1 MDITYLPE
9 IEQLQLELN
18 DDDPRQ
24 KTLETLNSMLKTIP
38 TEDGRKYALS
48 KILNDSRYGFD
59 KVEEFP
65 NVDKSYWSVK
75 HQDDYTP
82 PDIEKVEKKRDAE
95 EFWNWD
101 SDKHWT
107 KRGTEDLKRRAEEAG
122 YADYNAYLKDVGDI
136 QTRRDREKIYD
147 EEAMPGTKLLYPR
160 MTEKVLQGK
169 DIEGKDALLDIGEQ
183 GLYAVNP
190 AERLLGAGAGT
201 LAKWGAAAANPLA
214 METAD
219 ALAYRGEDTDRANFS
234 PVDVLVGAGINR
246 GMDKITNGMLKNLSR
261 DTKNYIDSKAYARD
275 RQSLDKLKLMADEAE
290 KSGNVELSNIL
301 NKKTLDKITEIVEKG
316 KPKEKIKDS
325 FTNKYIRQ
333 LAMKDLA
340 NDASSFVSNKTG
352 DLVSEDPKRTKRMLR
367 SAVGPG
373 GFVAMPLINDVVDAY
388 YGSEE
393 KNKEKKKIDD
403 LIYGLQGGR

>member
-1 MDITYLPE
+1 MDIKYLPE
-9 IEQLQLELN
+9 IEELQLELN

-38 TEDGRKYALS
+38 TEAGRKYALS
-48 KILNDSRYGFD
+48 KILNDSQYGFD

-82 PDIEKVEKKRDAE
+82 PDIEKAEKKRDAE

-169 DIEGKDALLDIGEQ
+169 DIEGKDAFLDIGEQ

-219 ALAYRGEDTDRANFS
+219 AIAYRGEDTDRANFS

-246 GMDKITNGMLKNLSR
+246 GMDKVTNGMLKNLSR

-275 RQSLDKLKLMADEAE
+275 KQSLDKLKLMADEAE

-316 KPKEKIKDS
+316 KPKENIKDS
-325 FTNKYIRQ
+325 FTNKYLRQ

-340 NDASSFVSNKTG
+340 NDAASFVSNKTG

-373 GFVAMPLINDVVDAY
+373 GFIAMPIINDVVDAY

-403 LIYGLQGGR
+403 LIYGLGGR